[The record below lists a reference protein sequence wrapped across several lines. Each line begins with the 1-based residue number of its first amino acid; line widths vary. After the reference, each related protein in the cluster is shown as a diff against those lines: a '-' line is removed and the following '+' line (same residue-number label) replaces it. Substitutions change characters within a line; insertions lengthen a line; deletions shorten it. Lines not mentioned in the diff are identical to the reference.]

1 MLGYFD
7 LDKQTGSSEQGPGTL
22 FRSLKKFG
30 DHNERIVKPAYV
42 GLF

>member
-30 DHNERIVKPAYV
+30 DQTN
-42 GLF
+42 GS